1 MQWHYENAHFT
12 LTREGFSCSS
22 QRPARG
28 RWLARVARHRMLE
41 THLPAAA
48 RPRAPEGRW
57 KTMLQLLFSRR
68 IDHAVDASSP
78 SRARKRKRHPEGHG
92 SFSSAWAAR
101 RSPPHMWESQ
111 ANMPFPSPLHHRAVV
126 LVTASC
132 RSTTRWALSTTP
144 PAAPEPSLLGPRHG
158 SRPPTTSEVGGFPTP
173 WGPGFG
179 PSSTSSSSSIS
190 VRTRPPAHA
199 PHTAALVPSSTY

>member
-1 MQWHYENAHFT
+1 MDWHYENAHFT
-12 LTREGFSCSS
+12 LTREGFSCSW
-22 QRPARG
+22 QRPGRG

-41 THLPAAA
+41 THLLAAA
-48 RPRAPEGRW
+48 RPRAPGSWSISTFNPGR
-57 KTMLQLLFSRR
+57 TRR

-78 SRARKRKRHPEGHG
+78 SRARQRKRHPEGHG

-144 PAAPEPSLLGPRHG
+144 PAAPEPSII
-158 SRPPTTSEVGGFPTP
+158 RPQTWVPASDNVGGRWVSNPM
-173 WGPGFG
+173 GPGLR
-179 PSSTSSSSSIS
+179 PVVYNLLSSKT
-190 VRTRPPAHA
+190 VRAHSPAHA
-199 PHTAALVPSSTY
+199 PRTPALVPLSTY

>member
-1 MQWHYENAHFT
+1 M
-12 LTREGFSCSS
+12 LL
-22 QRPARG
+22 QRPGRG

-78 SRARKRKRHPEGHG
+78 SRARQRKRHPEGHG

-144 PAAPEPSLLGPRHG
+144 PAAPEPSLSGPRHG
-158 SRPPTTSEVGGFPTP
+158 SRPPTTSEVGEVRLLM
-173 WGPGFG
+173 GPGLR
-179 PSSTSSSSSIS
+179 PVDYNLLSSIS
-190 VRTRPPAHA
+190 VRTCPPSNA
-199 PHTAALVPSSTY
+199 PRTPALVPSSTY

>member
-1 MQWHYENAHFT
+1 MLLAEA
-12 LTREGFSCSS
+12 S
-22 QRPARG
+22 RG

-48 RPRAPEGRW
+48 RPRAPERRW
-57 KTMLQLLFSRR
+57 KTMVQLRFSRR
-68 IDHAVDASSP
+68 IDCAVDASSP
-78 SRARKRKRHPEGHG
+78 SRARQRKRYLEGHG
-92 SFSSAWAAR
+92 SFISAWAAR

-111 ANMPFPSPLHHRAVV
+111 ANMPFPSPLHHRAVA

-144 PAAPEPSLLGPRHG
+144 PAAPEPSLSGPRHG

-179 PSSTSSSSSIS
+179 PSSTTSS
-190 VRTRPPAHA
+190 RRFRCALALLHTRHARPPWSH
-199 PHTAALVPSSTY
+199 